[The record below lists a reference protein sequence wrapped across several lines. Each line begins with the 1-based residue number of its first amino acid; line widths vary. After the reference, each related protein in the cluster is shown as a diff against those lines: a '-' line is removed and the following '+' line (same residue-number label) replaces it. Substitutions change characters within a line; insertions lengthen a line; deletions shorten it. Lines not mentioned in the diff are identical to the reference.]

1 MKNID
6 ISSFVGLTESEV
18 NEKLKNEGYNE
29 LPSSKKR
36 GLFVI
41 AIEVVKEPMFLLLV
55 ACGLLYLLLGDIKEA
70 LLLLGFVFVIMGITF
85 FQERKTENALE
96 ALRDLSSP
104 RAFVIRNGNAIRI
117 PGREVVSDDIMIL
130 SEGDRVPADAIVLQ
144 SINLSADES
153 LLTGESVPVRKSYW
167 DKSESE
173 ATEMGV
179 PGGDDLP
186 FVYSGSM
193 IVQGQGIAKVIATGQ
208 KTEIGKIGVALKS
221 VEIEDTLLKKET
233 GRLVKNIAI
242 IGTILCLIVL
252 LIFGFVRNDWTQG
265 LLAGLTLAMAMLP
278 EEFPVVLTIFLALGA
293 WRISKKNV
301 LARRIPVVET
311 LGAATVLCV
320 DKTGTLTLN
329 QMGISQIFA
338 NGEYLTVN
346 GENSEVIAENF
357 HELIEYGILASR
369 KEPFDPMEKALK
381 KLGTLKLNNTEHLH
395 NDWELVEEYSLSKEI
410 LAMSNVWK
418 SKNKHQLTVAA
429 KGAPEAIFDLCHL
442 PAEKIKEINI
452 AVDEMSCNGLRV
464 LGVADS
470 QFDSDT
476 LPENQHD
483 FAFRFIGLIGF
494 ADPVRPTVAQAIKE
508 CYTAGIRVIMITG
521 DHPGTA
527 QNIGKQIGLKN
538 FDKFITGPELTA
550 LSDSELTSKIKE
562 INIFCRV
569 VPEQKLKIV
578 NALKANGQ
586 IVAMTGDGVNDAPA
600 LKSANIGIAMG
611 GRGTDVAREAA
622 SLVLLDDDFSSIV
635 GSVKMGRR
643 IFDNL
648 KKAMS
653 YIFAIHVPIAGLSL
667 LPLLFNKELILF
679 PIHIVFLELIIDPA
693 CSVVFEAQK
702 EESNLLNRPPRNVK
716 EPLFGKRNVIISLLQ
731 GFGVLI
737 GCAIIYFVG
746 LSYGKNQFE
755 ARTLAFTTL
764 IIANIGLIITNRSWS
779 DNFIKSFK
787 EKNTAF
793 VGVFAGAVIFLGL
806 ALYLPAFRDLF
817 KFSYLHFNDLLL
829 CFATAMLSIFWFE
842 IYKRLNHKAL

>member
-1 MKNID
+1 
-6 ISSFVGLTESEV
+6 
-18 NEKLKNEGYNE
+18 
-29 LPSSKKR
+29 
-36 GLFVI
+36 
-41 AIEVVKEPMFLLLV
+41 MF
-55 ACGLLYLLLGDIKEA
+55 
-70 LLLLGFVFVIMGITF
+70 
-85 FQERKTENALE
+85 
-96 ALRDLSSP
+96 
-104 RAFVIRNGNAIRI
+104 
-117 PGREVVSDDIMIL
+117 
-130 SEGDRVPADAIVLQ
+130 
-144 SINLSADES
+144 
-153 LLTGESVPVRKSYW
+153 
-167 DKSESE
+167 
-173 ATEMGV
+173 
-179 PGGDDLP
+179 
-186 FVYSGSM
+186 
-193 IVQGQGIAKVIATGQ
+193 
-208 KTEIGKIGVALKS
+208 
-221 VEIEDTLLKKET
+221 
-233 GRLVKNIAI
+233 
-242 IGTILCLIVL
+242 
-252 LIFGFVRNDWTQG
+252 
-265 LLAGLTLAMAMLP
+265 
-278 EEFPVVLTIFLALGA
+278 
-293 WRISKKNV
+293 
-301 LARRIPVVET
+301 
-311 LGAATVLCV
+311 
-320 DKTGTLTLN
+320 
-329 QMGISQIFA
+329 
-338 NGEYLTVN
+338 
-346 GENSEVIAENF
+346 
-357 HELIEYGILASR
+357 
-369 KEPFDPMEKALK
+369 
-381 KLGTLKLNNTEHLH
+381 
-395 NDWELVEEYSLSKEI
+395 
-410 LAMSNVWK
+410 
-418 SKNKHQLTVAA
+418 
-429 KGAPEAIFDLCHL
+429 
-442 PAEKIKEINI
+442 
-452 AVDEMSCNGLRV
+452 